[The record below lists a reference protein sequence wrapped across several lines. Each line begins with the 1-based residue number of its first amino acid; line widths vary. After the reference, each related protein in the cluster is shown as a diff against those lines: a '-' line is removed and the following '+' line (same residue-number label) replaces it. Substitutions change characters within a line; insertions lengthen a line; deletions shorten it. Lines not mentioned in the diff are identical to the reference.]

1 LTTESLLTRAHT
13 GFQSVDVDP
22 AIKESALSHLEK
34 WLTENRFAN
43 LSDTVKDDY
52 FPLLEWVIVNG
63 HFDLLLDS
71 FYQVMPFGTGGR
83 RGPVGIGPNR
93 INPYTIASSV
103 QGHVKYLQKLFP
115 KEKQPGVVIG
125 YDVRE
130 YNDLRGLYPQDVS
143 NPLLGLS
150 SRDLAHIA
158 TSIYCAAGIKTYI
171 LPDNP
176 KSHISTP
183 ELSFLIRFLGVHGGL
198 NISASHNH
206 PDDNG
211 SKFYN
216 AHGGQEIPPHDEH
229 LVHIVEKIT
238 GVQSIPYT
246 TALQSGLVKP
256 ITEQYRR
263 EYVNLNLKLRLRTEA
278 GPAKIVFTPLH
289 GTGGNTVGRCLQEA
303 GFEPKKKFFAVEE
316 QLECRGDFASVKFRS
331 PNPEVPESLE
341 AAIALAKKTDADIV
355 LATDPDADRI
365 GAAVKRG
372 DDIVAITGNELA
384 IILTRYRLETLRHNG
399 QIPKHPVV
407 IKTEV
412 TTELVTRIASD
423 FEAQIIG
430 DLLVGFKY
438 VGDILHHLE
447 LTGNFR
453 EIKGG
458 LDDFVIAAEES
469 HGFLLTPHIR
479 DKDATGAALVL
490 ADLASDVKER
500 GQTIY
505 DYLMDTYKR
514 YGYHC
519 NSLRSTIMQ
528 GATGM
533 TAMRTIQDGL
543 RENPPTEI
551 EGLKLLA
558 CRDHWD
564 KDTFGN
570 FKSMTDRNARNL
582 ITLIFEENL
591 RVTVRPSGTEPKNKV
606 YIEKGTQPLGVEV
619 SNEEFEHTR
628 QQVDREVA
636 HFSQAFMKS
645 MLAMIDVVLPDYA
658 MKISDLVPLDQ
669 KLRFVESF
677 IPAFEDRVHSVE
689 LGTINEKTVSRW
701 IDNELKGYGPDS
713 RQLLAPAFEAYL
725 GSKTSNNSTT
735 ASMRKTQREIFLGL
749 PT

>member
-1 LTTESLLTRAHT
+1 MTTESLLTRAHI

-22 AIKESALSHLEK
+22 AIKKSALSHLGK

-71 FYQVMPFGTGGR
+71 FYRVMPFGTGGR

-103 QGHVKYLQKLFP
+103 QGHVEYLQKLFP

-150 SRDLAHIA
+150 SKDFAHIA

-171 LPDNP
+171 LPDSP

-183 ELSFLIRFLGVHGGL
+183 ELSFFIRFLGAHGGL

-216 AHGGQEIPPHDEH
+216 AHGGQETPPHDEH

-238 GVQSIPYT
+238 NVQSIPYT
-246 TALQSGLVKP
+246 TALQSDLVKP

-263 EYVNLNLKLRLRTEA
+263 AYVDLNLNLRLRTEA
-278 GPAKIVFTPLH
+278 GSAKIVFTPLH
-289 GTGGNTVGRCLQEA
+289 GTGSNTVGRCLQEA
-303 GFEPKKKFFAVEE
+303 GFEPKKKFFAVKE

-341 AAIALAKKTDADIV
+341 TAMTLARQTDADIV

-365 GAAVKRG
+365 GAAIKRG
-372 DDIVAITGNELA
+372 NDIVAITGNELA
-384 IILTRYRLETLRHNG
+384 IILTRYRLEALRHND
-399 QIPKHPVV
+399 QIPKRPIV

-423 FEAQIIG
+423 FGAQIVG

-453 EIKGG
+453 DIEGG
-458 LDDFVIAAEES
+458 LEDFVIAAEES

-500 GQTIY
+500 DQTIY
-505 DYLMDTYKR
+505 DYLIDTYKR

-533 TAMRTIQDGL
+533 AAIETIQDEL
-543 RENPPTEI
+543 RKKPPTEI
-551 EGLKLLA
+551 AGLKLLA

-564 KDTFGN
+564 KDTFGS

-606 YIEKGTQPLGVEV
+606 YIEKGTQPLGVEA
-619 SNEEFEHTR
+619 SNEKFEHMR
-628 QQVDREVA
+628 QQIDLEVA
-636 HFSQAFMKS
+636 HFSKAFMKS
-645 MLAMIDVVLPDYA
+645 MLAMIDIVLPDYA

-669 KLRFVESF
+669 KLQFVESF
-677 IPAFEDRVHSVE
+677 IPAFEDQVHSVE
-689 LGTINEKTVSRW
+689 LGTINEKTISRW
-701 IDNELKGYGPDS
+701 IDSELKGYGPDA
-713 RQLLAPAFEAYL
+713 RQLLAPALEAYL
-725 GSKTSNNSTT
+725 DSKTSNNSTT
-735 ASMRKTQREIFLGL
+735 TSMRKIQRKFF
-749 PT
+749 